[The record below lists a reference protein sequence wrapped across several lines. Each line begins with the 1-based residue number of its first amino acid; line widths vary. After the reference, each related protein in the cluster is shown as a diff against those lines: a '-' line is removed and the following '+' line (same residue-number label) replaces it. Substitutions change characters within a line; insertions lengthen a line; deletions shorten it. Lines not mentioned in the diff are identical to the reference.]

1 MSGTKSAFSQCLD
14 WGWTEDELKSCFR
27 HGWSA
32 ELIVAE
38 IERLKSVP
46 IDSGKLYC
54 TDETARQTFMEIHP
68 EFFID
73 SEDYIPEPEEDL
85 PPRMA
90 RPAAQFQKKPH
101 DFYWYP
107 YIPAGDVTALV
118 APSGTG
124 KTYIACWLLAQA
136 TKGGWLPGDADVFKL
151 MHSKKPGPRNAMYIS
166 SEEDGGELRARLE
179 ACGADLEK
187 VFILDKTDSLDMSF
201 TDGFTE
207 FKNTIKAYNPAIVI
221 IDPVQAYLGY
231 DLDVSKVN
239 HVRQAMQKLAVIAHE
254 CSCAIVIIMHVNKK
268 PQGENINNAAIGST
282 EFINTSRSALMITYS
297 ENPDENDTRVMV
309 HTKQNYTPNGAG
321 ESIRF
326 TFTAGGGLA
335 YDGHSAIT
343 RALMEEAA
351 RERKPINKLMEEKQI
366 KRDTSRKLIASIKE
380 LVKDAFVVDVAFEEM
395 KDLFGEDI
403 FGGAARYSMALKN
416 CEYQLS
422 KDDIK
427 IEYKTA
433 SGKPKKKTYNGKQ
446 QLSFTIVKGAEQKPE
461 LFDQDEPDE
470 PDESNE

>member
-470 PDESNE
+470 SNE